1 MEHLHENVAAVVCLA
16 AQNLATTS
24 KIGDAIDTRG
34 YGGVEF
40 LVNYGTI
47 AASTTTV
54 VATVMESDSS
64 TASTFTSAADG
75 DLVGTEALASIAA
88 GARVAGTNS
97 AVVKKIGYK
106 GTKRYAKVKLKASAS
121 SVGSVAAVLF
131 NPALAPIPQA

>member
-88 GARVAGTNS
+88 GARVAGANS

-131 NPALAPIPQA
+131 NTALAPIPQA

>member
-24 KIGDAIDTRG
+24 KIGDAIDTHG

-40 LVNYGTI
+40 LINYGTI

-54 VATVMESDSS
+54 AATVMESDSS
-64 TASTFTSAADG
+64 TASTFTSVADA

-88 GARVAGTNS
+88 VARVAGSTS

-121 SVGSVAAVLF
+121 SVGSVSAVLF
-131 NPALAPIPQA
+131 HPALAPIPQT